1 MEETVMSR
9 KLSLSAVA
17 AACFLITA
25 QAMAGGPPMLCIPI
39 DGVTPG
45 NAELC
50 AKRLDTALGTRVWR
64 YAGRPE
70 LQVRQSGTQW
80 YAVFHLDQD
89 VALSEIEAALKGS
102 VFSVPRDRLR
112 LFGHVRLVIEG
123 RQLPEGLTTDL
134 AALEHVRFGESK
146 PEQGSVLATVDMP
159 YPVLSDELSRESLA
173 WEKFQWT
180 DFSSN
185 PAPGHNAGSP
195 ATRESLPTIDD
206 LAQVVVRHNAQLK
219 DVRWSATWGCRPLGG
234 VVVPSPEAERSTLVS
249 GK

>member
-17 AACFLITA
+17 AACLLIAA
-25 QAMAGGPPMLCIPI
+25 QAMAGGPPRLCIPI

-70 LQVRQSGTQW
+70 LQVRQSGEQW

-102 VFSVPRDRLR
+102 EFSVPRDRLR
-112 LFGHVRLVIEG
+112 LFGHVTLVIEG

-134 AALEHVRFGESK
+134 TALEHVRFGASK
-146 PEQGSVLATVDMP
+146 QEQRSVLATVDMP
-159 YPVLSDELSRESLA
+159 YPVMDAERDRASLA
-173 WEKFQWT
+173 WEQFQWT
-180 DFSSN
+180 DYSSN
-185 PAPGHNAGSP
+185 WAPGHNAGAP
-195 ATRESLPTIDD
+195 ATRATLPGIDD
-206 LAQVVVRHNAQLK
+206 LRQVIVRHDAKLK
-219 DVRWSATWGCRPLGG
+219 DVRWSALWGCRPLGG
-234 VVVPSPEAERSTLVS
+234 VVVPNSEAERSTLVS

>member
-1 MEETVMSR
+1 MSR
-9 KLSLSAVA
+9 KLPFSAVA
-17 AACFLITA
+17 AACFLFTA

-50 AKRLDTALGTRVWR
+50 AKRLDTALGARVWR

-70 LQVRQSGTQW
+70 LQMQQSGEQW
-80 YAVFHLDQD
+80 YAVLHLKQD

-112 LFGHVRLVIEG
+112 LFGQVTLVIDG
-123 RQLPEGLTTDL
+123 RELPAGLTADL
-134 AALEHVRFGESK
+134 AAIEQVRFGESSQ
-146 PEQGSVLATVDMP
+146 ERGDVLATVDMP
-159 YPVLSDELSRESLA
+159 YPVMNAEHDRESLA

-180 DFSSN
+180 DFSTN
-185 PAPGHNAGSP
+185 PAPGHNAGAP
-195 ATRESLPTIDD
+195 ATRETLPTVDD
-206 LAQVVVRHNAQLK
+206 LRQVVVRHDAKLK
-219 DVRWSATWGCRPLGG
+219 DLLWSASWGCRPLGG
-234 VVVPSPEAERSTLVS
+234 VVVPDSETERSTLVS